1 MSRRSEAYSAHFQK
15 NGERTWTRRTRKG
28 LARHAAAPHIPAI
41 LDIAIRIDN
50 LTKRFGDVVA
60 VENLSFDA
68 REGEIVGLLG
78 GNGTGK
84 TTTISMILGLLIHT
98 SRSLEVLGTDML
110 RHRYQVLPR
119 INF

>member
-1 MSRRSEAYSAHFQK
+1 M
-15 NGERTWTRRTRKG
+15 
-28 LARHAAAPHIPAI
+28 P
-41 LDIAIRIDN
+41 DIAIRVEN
-50 LTKRFGDVVA
+50 LTKRFSDVVA

-78 GNGTGK
+78 GNGAGK
-84 TTTISMILGLLIHT
+84 TTTISMILGLLIPT
-98 SRSLEVLGTDML
+98 SGSLEVLGTDML